1 MDSPISIELT
11 QREGYRFEVAFQSA
25 GVAPLATDA
34 PRPLG
39 EESGPNS
46 EELLLAAVANC
57 LAASLLFSL
66 RKYGNEPGPIEAVA
80 AATLVRNEQ
89 GRSRVGSIDV
99 RIRLGVAAST
109 MRLLDRAVDQFE
121 DHCVVTQ
128 SVRAAIPVRVRLQDI
143 HGVVLK
149 A

>member
-1 MDSPISIELT
+1 MGNPISIDLT
-11 QREGYRFEVAFQSA
+11 QREGYRFEVVFQSA
-25 GVAPLATDA
+25 GAAPLWTDA

-57 LAASLLFSL
+57 LAASLLFAL

-80 AATLVRNEQ
+80 TATLVRNDE
-89 GRSRVGSIDV
+89 GRARIGAMDV
-99 RIRLGVAAST
+99 WLKLGVAATT
-109 MRLLDRAVDQFE
+109 MRLLQRAVDQFE

-128 SVRAAIPVRVRLQDI
+128 SVRTGIPVRVRVEDSDGI
-143 HGVVLK
+143 VLK